1 MHAAAVIQ
9 HLEHMTEQATH
20 SMKMGLAWAGGAALI
35 SLFSYEASRG
45 GGHYVVLWGPVI
57 FGVWRAIKSF
67 EARTKIIKA
76 RRDIEASLRQGLV

>member
-1 MHAAAVIQ
+1 
-9 HLEHMTEQATH
+9 
-20 SMKMGLAWAGGAALI
+20 MKMGLAWAGGAALI